1 MNLDS
6 ALSLRLPRLA
16 ARHRDGDLGD
26 AAYAAAYFLAWQIAR
41 HGRRFASRLAK
52 SDPRPDAGGWLDEL
66 DSLDGA
72 ALDAR
77 LIHWCGRY
85 QFLGVIPNAPQA
97 LVGWL
102 RDGWPLTLTL
112 RIPTPEEVL
121 RMQVAGSRPVTV
133 VADWRRAQQPVLTKA
148 DGFHFLVHDLEHA
161 HKFCHDARLH
171 HGQRQFFRRLL
182 GAVEAGLFEPY
193 RADPVFAAQFDY
205 LASDMNTHPVHS
217 LRYFCAVL
225 IECLLRRE
233 GRGMKEALPPHAE
246 AEMADLLRELGR
258 RWDFPDAANA
268 GMLRLLRGGFGEAD
282 AVAIERA
289 IFGEAA

>member
-6 ALSLRLPRLA
+6 ALSLHLPRLA
-16 ARHRDGDLGD
+16 ARHRDGDLAD
-26 AAYAAAYFLAWQIAR
+26 AAYVAAYFLTWQIAR
-41 HGRRFASRLAK
+41 YGRRFASRLAK
-52 SDPRPDAGGWLDEL
+52 SDPRPDAEGWLAEL
-66 DSLDGA
+66 ESLRGA
-72 ALDAR
+72 ALEAR

-85 QFLGVIPNAPQA
+85 QFLSVIPNAPQA

-102 RDGWPLTLTL
+102 RDGWPLLLTL
-112 RIPTPEEVL
+112 RVPTPQEVL
-121 RMQVAGSRPVTV
+121 RMQVDGHRPVTV
-133 VADWRRAQQPVLTKA
+133 IADYQRAQRPVLTKT

-161 HKFCHDARLH
+161 HKFFHDPRLH
-171 HGQRQFFRRLL
+171 HGQRQFFQRVLS
-182 GAVEAGLFEPY
+182 AVEAGLFEPY
-193 RADPVFAAQFDY
+193 RADPVFASQFDY

-246 AEMADLLRELGR
+246 AEMAELLRELGR
-258 RWDFPDAANA
+258 RWDFPEAANA
-268 GMLRLLRGGFGEAD
+268 ALLRLLRGGFGEVD

-289 IFGEAA
+289 IFG